1 MTDNEEQRKRDLKEL
16 EDLRQYKFKSEKEK
30 Q

>member
-16 EDLRQYKFKSEKEK
+16 EDLRQYKLKSEKEK